1 MNSQDRG
8 SRDGI
13 LAIVLAYAA
22 LAAAWILLSDRVVGW
37 LFDDPAK
44 ILLAS
49 ILKGWLFVAVTAFM
63 LFLVLRRFSS

>member
-22 LAAAWILLSDRVVGW
+22 LAAAWILNT
-37 LFDDPAK
+37 
-44 ILLAS
+44 ILPGVSESVIESRLMVAMAAA
-49 ILKGWLFVAVTAFM
+49 LGVLLFVYK
-63 LFLVLRRFSS
+63 